1 MDSAMRPARLAVILG
16 TVCALGAGAP
26 AIALAAESPAPI
38 VARQDAGASDLTTLT
53 QFVSASG
60 DTVTCEDGTSRVAT
74 ATTLPCSR
82 AERPTKAWT
91 TRPTCR

>member
-26 AIALAAESPAPI
+26 AIALAAESPAPV

-53 QFVSASG
+53 IS
-60 DTVTCEDGTSRVAT
+60 EDATS
-74 ATTLPCSR
+74 
-82 AERPTKAWT
+82 WT
-91 TRPTCR
+91 RRRGRMSTWAFTRGWTRGR